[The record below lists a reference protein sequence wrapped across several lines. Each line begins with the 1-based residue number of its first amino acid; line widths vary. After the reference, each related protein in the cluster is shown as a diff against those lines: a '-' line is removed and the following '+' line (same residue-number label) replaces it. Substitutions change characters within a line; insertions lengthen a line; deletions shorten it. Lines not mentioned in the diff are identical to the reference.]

1 MDSSIIQGERRE
13 EMSHSKLVSVATRL
27 VRGGASLITSLD
39 RVGCSGGNCDE
50 GSNGKKG
57 GKAGEHV

>member
-1 MDSSIIQGERRE
+1 
-13 EMSHSKLVSVATRL
+13 MSHSKLVSVATRL

-39 RVGCSGGNCDE
+39 RVGCSGGDCDK
-50 GSNGKKG
+50 GSNREKG